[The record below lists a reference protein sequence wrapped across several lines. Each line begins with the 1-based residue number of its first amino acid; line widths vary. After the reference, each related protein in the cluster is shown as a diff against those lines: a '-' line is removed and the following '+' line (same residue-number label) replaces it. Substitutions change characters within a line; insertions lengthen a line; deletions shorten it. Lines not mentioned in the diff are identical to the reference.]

1 MNGILFGAMLIAGG
15 FLVYLAKST
24 VEKDGWVATALRNQ
38 RKAA

>member
-1 MNGILFGAMLIAGG
+1 LLIVAG

-24 VEKDGWVATALRNQ
+24 VEKHGWVPTALRNQ